1 MIINGKEF
9 EVFIHQQD
17 IRDQIVRMANQVNR
31 DYEGKTPLFLVI
43 LNGAFI
49 FAADF
54 IREVNI
60 PSEITFMR
68 LASYKKMKSTGKVKK
83 LLGLVDD
90 IVGRHIVILE
100 DIVDTGHTL
109 SNILE
114 EFEGLGVASIE
125 IAALLYKEMSV
136 KKDIKPRYV
145 GFRIPDRFV
154 AGYGLDY
161 DGFGR
166 NLKDIYQVCD

>member
-1 MIINGKEF
+1 MIINDKEF
-9 EVFIHQQD
+9 AVFIHHQD
-17 IRDQIVRMANQVNR
+17 IREQIVRMAKLVSR
-31 DYEGKTPLFLVI
+31 DYEGKAPLFLVI

-68 LASYKKMKSTGKVKK
+68 LASYKKMKSTGEVKR
-83 LLGLVDD
+83 LLGMTDD
-90 IVGRHIVILE
+90 ISERHIVILE
-100 DIVDTGHTL
+100 DIVDTGYTL
-109 SNILE
+109 NYILE
-114 EFEGLGVASIE
+114 ELKGLGVASVE
-125 IAALLYKEMSV
+125 IATLLFKEMSV
-136 KKDIKPRYV
+136 KSDLKPRYV
-145 GFRIPDRFV
+145 GFSIPDHFV
-154 AGYGLDY
+154 VGYGLDY